1 MSIGTPPGIA
11 PDVARRAVEWWL
23 DLQSGD
29 ITDSQRRAF
38 ECWRAEHADHDRAW
52 RHIQS
57 VSQRLQTLNES
68 PAASAARA
76 ALTRPRSP
84 ARRAGVKTLVLLFF
98 AGGTAWLARD
108 QIAWRGWSADLRT
121 GTGEQRNVTL
131 ADGTRLMLD
140 TASAVDVRFSDTE
153 RRIVLLCGE
162 IMVVT
167 GHDDG
172 PAPRPFVAQTAQGV
186 SIPLGTRFSLRQ
198 EPSMTRLDVFEGA
211 VKVEPARA
219 PGASKVVHTGERMR
233 FSATQ
238 IMPIEAASADT
249 AAWTQGMLVASNM
262 RLGDFLSE
270 LGRYRDGYLRCDPSI
285 ADFRL
290 SGTFP
295 LSDTDRVLKTLATTL
310 PVEVEYVTRYW
321 VTVKPAR

>member
-1 MSIGTPPGIA
+1 MSIGTPAGIA
-11 PDVARRAVEWWL
+11 PNVARRAVEWWL

-57 VSQRLQTLNES
+57 VSQRLQMLNES

-84 ARRAGVKTLVLLFF
+84 ARRAGVKALVLLFF
-98 AGGTAWLARD
+98 GGGTAWLARD
-108 QIAWRGWSADLRT
+108 QIAWRGWSADLHT

-153 RRIVLLCGE
+153 RRIVLLRGE
-162 IMVVT
+162 VMVVT

-219 PGASKVVHTGERMR
+219 PGVSKLAHAGERMR
-233 FSATQ
+233 FTATH
-238 IMPIEAASADT
+238 IMSIEPANADT

-262 RLGDFLSE
+262 RLGDFVSE

-295 LSDTDRVLKTLATTL
+295 LSDTDRVLDTLVTTL

>member
-1 MSIGTPPGIA
+1 MNIGSPPGIA
-11 PDVARRAVEWWL
+11 PNVARRAVEWWL

-38 ECWRAEHADHDRAW
+38 ECWRAEHTDHDRAW

-57 VSQRLQTLNES
+57 VSQRFQ
-68 PAASAARA
+68 
-76 ALTRPRSP
+76 
-84 ARRAGVKTLVLLFF
+84 TLVLLFF

-108 QIAWRGWSADLRT
+108 QIAWRSWSADLRT
-121 GTGEQRNVTL
+121 STGEQRNVTL
-131 ADGTRLMLD
+131 ADGTRLILN

-153 RRIVLLCGE
+153 RRIVLLRGE

-172 PAPRPFVAQTAQGV
+172 PTPRPFVAQTAQGI

-198 EPSMTRLDVFEGA
+198 EDSTTRLDVFEGA
-211 VKVEPARA
+211 VKVEPGHA
-219 PGASKVVHTGERMR
+219 PGVSKVVHAGERTR

-238 IMPIEAASADT
+238 IMSIEPTNGDS

-262 RLGDFLSE
+262 RLADFLSE

-290 SGTFP
+290 SGTYP
-295 LSDTDRVLKTLATTL
+295 LSDTDRVLNTLATTL
-310 PVEVEYVTRYW
+310 PVELEYITRYW
-321 VTVKPAR
+321 VTVKRARS